1 MKQFDTLGLEGV
13 GMKPVDFAN
22 FVAKEATSAQQ
33 IARNVNAGAK
43 K

>member
-13 GMKPVDFAN
+13 GMKPADFAN
-22 FVAKEATSAQQ
+22 FVAKEASSAQQ